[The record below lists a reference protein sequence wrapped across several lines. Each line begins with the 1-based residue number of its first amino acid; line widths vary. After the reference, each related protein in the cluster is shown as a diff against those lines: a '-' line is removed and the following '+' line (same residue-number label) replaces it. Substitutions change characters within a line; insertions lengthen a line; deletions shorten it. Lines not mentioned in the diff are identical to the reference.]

1 VKYIA
6 PVARPDPARDRT
18 HDLDLGVPYE
28 IEVLELE
35 GVKRDHGP
43 RSRRW
48 LGVVVGLAV
57 AVTGY
62 GFVNHV
68 AGPAKPGPIGMTHES
83 SHTVTVTPTDPAN
96 AVASGITTLRIDD
109 QALIVTAPM
118 TGATITSGL
127 AVTGA
132 VVVVDATAHRP
143 LGVVHAAVSIGDAVL
158 GCRDVEVEKADRLEV
173 RIPVFPPAFDAP
185 VVLRMGSR
193 PFAGQPGFTMARDL
207 RLDIPSVVG
216 FWDAMPT
223 GAIDRAGRMELS
235 VRGYGPRAA
244 HSIDIAIQDSRGVV
258 VASTSVP
265 LTDDDDCPDSIGGR
279 IFGLGSFLA
288 RLRMPAGSPDPW
300 TLVAR
305 WRDPAT
311 GVKLHFE
318 TSLGPI
324 DRRTTSP
331 RPGR

>member
-1 VKYIA
+1 M
-6 PVARPDPARDRT
+6 
-18 HDLDLGVPYE
+18 
-28 IEVLELE
+28 
-35 GVKRDHGP
+35 
-43 RSRRW
+43 
-48 LGVVVGLAV
+48 

-68 AGPAKPGPIGMTHES
+68 AGPAKPGLIGGTGGPNR
-83 SHTVTVTPTDPAN
+83 TVAVTPTGPAN
-96 AVASGITTLRIDD
+96 ATASGRID
-109 QALIVTAPM
+109 AAMIVTTPM
-118 TGATITSGL
+118 AGATVTSGL

-132 VVVVDATAHRP
+132 VVVVDAIAHRP
-143 LGVVHAAVSIGDAVL
+143 LGVVHASVSIGDAVL
-158 GCRDVEVEKADRLEV
+158 GCRDVDVETADRLEV

-185 VVLRMGSR
+185 VVLHIGSG
-193 PFAGQPGFTMARDL
+193 PFAGQLGFTMARDL

-223 GAIDRAGRMELS
+223 GAADRAGRIELS

-244 HSIDIAIQDSRGVV
+244 HSIEIAIQDSRRVV
-258 VASTSVP
+258 VVTTSVP
-265 LTDDDDCPDSIGGR
+265 LADDDDCPDSIGGR
-279 IFGLGSFLA
+279 ILGLGSFLA
-288 RLRMPAGSPDPW
+288 RLRIPAGSPDPW

-324 DRRTTSP
+324 EGRTIGP